1 MTRLVHGPFRC
12 VYSPEFYREVGAWWR
27 GRSFVQLALVLA
39 VCSALLVAKMFAG
52 WAGFMRTE
60 GQAVIA
66 QIPEITIEQGKVSTN
81 VPQPHYIRASDGIVA
96 VIDTTGQIRSL
107 RDTEAPLLLTED
119 ELIVR
124 KNEHQ
129 TQTVDLSEIESFYLD
144 RHLAADWAKIIG
156 NWAFVV
162 MYPFCFIG
170 SFAYRVVQ
178 VLFYSLFGLLLV
190 KSMRARLHYP
200 AILSLTAVAIIPAIF
215 LKTAFIHLELTFPF
229 SWLLLFAVAMACL
242 AAAIKANAPSDTLPL
257 PDEAPPLGPQDV
269 STGPHAIATAGT
281 ASGRASPSIASRAA
295 PGSRSAAISE

>member
-1 MTRLVHGPFRC
+1 MTGFVHGLFRSF
-12 VYSPEFYREVGAWWR
+12 YSPEFYREVGAWWR
-27 GRSFVQLALVLA
+27 GRSFVQLGLVLA

-52 WAGFMRTE
+52 WSGFMRTE

-81 VPQPHYIRASDGIVA
+81 VPQPHFIRASDGIVA
-96 VIDTTGQIRSL
+96 IIDTTGLITSL

-144 RHLAADWAKIIG
+144 QYLAADWAKIIG

-170 SFAYRVVQ
+170 SVAYRVVQ
-178 VLFYSLFGLLLV
+178 VLFYSLFGLLMV
-190 KSMRARLHYP
+190 KSIRARLHYP

-215 LKTAFIHLELTFPF
+215 LKTAFIQLGLTFPF
-229 SWLLLFAVAMACL
+229 SWLLLFAVAMAYL
-242 AAAIKANAPSDTLPL
+242 AAALKANAPSDTLPL
-257 PDEAPPLGPQDV
+257 PDEAPPLGPQD
-269 STGPHAIATAGT
+269 A
-281 ASGRASPSIASRAA
+281 R
-295 PGSRSAAISE
+295 PGSLGLPPPGL